1 MTSIGDFAE
10 SLISEELDGI
20 KTGKVLPPSLQTSP
34 TKNAPAG
41 KDIRDIKVPNS
52 FMQEVLG
59 ESYVP
64 REEPIEEEPEII
76 QEEVEEIVEE
86 VATASQERVEKLIS
100 LLEDVKSM
108 LSEMTTTGAI
118 GVNFAP
124 STHTK
129 ATPEYTT
136 GGYKKPHPLGSKKK
150 KKSRKGAMKVALSC
164 KLRKIASSRVR

>member
-64 REEPIEEEPEII
+64 TQEEEI
-76 QEEVEEIVEE
+76 QPPIVEEEVEESPPILLE
-86 VATASQERVEKLIS
+86 ERVDELVS
-100 LLEDVKSM
+100 LLKDVKEM
-108 LSEMTTTGAI
+108 LSEMMGTTTTGMGGI
-118 GVNFAP
+118 NFAP
-124 STHTK
+124 HQIEEPQCDDRERGYIKSTPAKMRPKTRK
-129 ATPEYTT
+129 EVF
-136 GGYKKPHPLGSKKK
+136 
-150 KKSRKGAMKVALSC
+150 KSAMKRY
-164 KLRKIASSRVR
+164 KR